1 MSSIRI
7 DSDQT
12 PWTPGSPLF
21 GAGSIHGG
29 RELVQIKVLS
39 DRRSEGGGVAYLFR
53 FSPPPGKVIK
63 IVAVARSDEH
73 GYTLQG
79 GRSTK
84 AGQPLRA
91 PVDYVLNTDGQP
103 HSAFIAEETTV
114 FVVYTG
120 EPDEVTAVEVLDI
133 EAAA

>member
-12 PWTPGSPLF
+12 PWSPGSPLF

-39 DRRSEGGGVAYLFR
+39 DRRSEGGGVAYLFK

-63 IVAVARSDEH
+63 IVAVARSD
-73 GYTLQG
+73 
-79 GRSTK
+79 
-84 AGQPLRA
+84 
-91 PVDYVLNTDGQP
+91 
-103 HSAFIAEETTV
+103 
-114 FVVYTG
+114 
-120 EPDEVTAVEVLDI
+120 
-133 EAAA
+133 